1 MIVFGLYLFLMYTYD
16 DQLDRRYPDL
26 VQNSSVYDAD
36 GNRISEFKAEENRRT
51 VGEDEFGEY
60 LPQAVVAVEDR
71 RFYEHY
77 GADFAGMLS
86 HGLESVQAAQT
97 KSADLAT
104 QVANGTLADP
114 AQYTMAATEASLGLQ
129 LTMAI
134 RNKAVEAFQ
143 EIMRMQA

>member
-1 MIVFGLYLFLMYTYD
+1 MTSPIGAIGGFSPV
-16 DQLDRRYPDL
+16 
-26 VQNSSVYDAD
+26 DA
-36 GNRISEFKAEENRRT
+36 ITKVAET
-51 VGEDEFGEY
+51 AKTSGT
-60 LPQAVVAVEDR
+60 QATQ
-71 RFYEHY
+71 
-77 GADFAGMLS
+77 GTSGTDFAGMLS
-86 HGLESVQAAQT
+86 AGLQSVQAAQA
-97 KSADLAT
+97 KSSDLAT